1 MDPYV
6 MIPYAGVCGHVPALY
21 EVWHDTGHF
30 DVELIEFISND
41 CAEVFVVASL
51 HALMYR

>member
-6 MIPYAGVCGHVPALY
+6 MIPCADVCGHAHAMY

-30 DVELIEFISND
+30 DFELIEFIDND
-41 CAEVFVVASL
+41 CAEVFVVASFQ
-51 HALMYR
+51 ALLYR